1 MKYEKP
7 EVVKLSTAVRAI
19 QGLSKGGP
27 FAIDVQQPGV
37 RPNTHTE
44 PAYEADE

>member
-7 EVVKLSTAVRAI
+7 DVTKLGTAVSAI

-27 FAIDVQQPGV
+27 YMIDVQQPGV